1 MQSSQF
7 EKLVSRVGLDPVSNR
22 EKSKQRALTDRATNS
37 HGFGVANI
45 VYTKSLFIHSD
56 IP

>member
-1 MQSSQF
+1 MQSSQL
-7 EKLVSRVGLDPVSNR
+7 EKLVFRVGLEPNR
-22 EKSKQRALTDRATNS
+22 EKSKHRALTDRATNS